1 MIPKI
6 EQASS
11 QDIKRFQ
18 EEKLKDLLQYLNKN
32 SPYYQGI
39 FKKHHIDVNTINSL
53 EDLAKIP
60 TTTKD
65 QLQQYNND
73 FLCVEKNKI
82 IDYVTTSGTL
92 GDPVT
97 FALTDNDLN
106 RLAYN
111 EAISFA
117 CSGVTENDVMQLMT
131 TIDRR
136 FMAGLAYFLGARK
149 LGAGIIRVGAGIP
162 ELQWD
167 SILKFKPTYLIAVP
181 SFLLKLIEYA
191 YNRSKTHGVPTTA
204 TSFCMSLNHISCFKT
219 QQWHAFNA

>member
-149 LGAGIIRVGAGIP
+149 LGAGI
-162 ELQWD
+162 
-167 SILKFKPTYLIAVP
+167 
-181 SFLLKLIEYA
+181 
-191 YNRSKTHGVPTTA
+191 
-204 TSFCMSLNHISCFKT
+204 
-219 QQWHAFNA
+219 

>member
-18 EEKLKDLLQYLNKN
+18 EDKLKDLLHYLNKN
-32 SPYYQGI
+32 SPYYQRV
-39 FKKHHIDVNTINSL
+39 FKEHHIDVNTINSL

-65 QLQQYNND
+65 QLQQYND

-97 FALTDNDLN
+97 FALTDNDL
-106 RLAYN
+106 
-111 EAISFA
+111 
-117 CSGVTENDVMQLMT
+117 
-131 TIDRR
+131 
-136 FMAGLAYFLGARK
+136 
-149 LGAGIIRVGAGIP
+149 
-162 ELQWD
+162 
-167 SILKFKPTYLIAVP
+167 
-181 SFLLKLIEYA
+181 
-191 YNRSKTHGVPTTA
+191 
-204 TSFCMSLNHISCFKT
+204 
-219 QQWHAFNA
+219 